1 MASRPF
7 SRDEKKGSPLWDGS
21 VILLTFRSTSLR
33 IATGLVRRGY
43 ALRYLQ
49 DRRIP
54 MEVEFLLEKDGKVV
68 PLEVKA
74 SNAST
79 ASLNRLL
86 EREDIEFGYKFTSG
100 NVGVAGKKI
109 TLPHYMVMFI

>member
-1 MASRPF
+1 MPQAAILAAGCPAGRARPQSASAVLGRVAATLGSDVSTIC
-7 SRDEKKGSPLWDGS
+7 SRAI
-21 VILLTFRSTSLR
+21 ILLIFISTSLR

-79 ASLNRLL
+79 ASLN
-86 EREDIEFGYKFTSG
+86 
-100 NVGVAGKKI
+100 
-109 TLPHYMVMFI
+109 